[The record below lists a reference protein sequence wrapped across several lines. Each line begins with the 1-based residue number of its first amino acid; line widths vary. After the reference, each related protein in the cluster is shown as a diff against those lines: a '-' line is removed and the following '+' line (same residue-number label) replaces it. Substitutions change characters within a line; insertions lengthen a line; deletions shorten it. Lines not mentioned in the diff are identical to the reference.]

1 MVKRKIAIIALQI
14 ARYTCDYVVL
24 VAKLL
29 RYRLKQAKITPN
41 LKTSDCLTR
50 DEPLAG
56 RSLRS

>member
-29 RYRLKQAKITPN
+29 RYRLKQAKITP
-41 LKTSDCLTR
+41 KTSDCLTR
-50 DEPLAG
+50 NEPLAG